1 MTAEE
6 RILALLCCRLG
17 DTVLPLTLSQYD
29 SLRRKAGVPLQTE
42 ETVLALCEGKEQE
55 RICKLLE
62 RGKAVQERL
71 SLWSSKGVEVCTVL
85 SPDYP
90 ENLRKKL
97 GEDTPPLLFL
107 LGNRKLLGKSAL
119 SLVGSRNLREEN
131 RCFAMER
138 GEEAARRGKVLC
150 SGDARGA
157 DRTAQDAC
165 LKAGGQVLSFV
176 SDRLLDRKGSKD
188 HLYISEDGPD
198 YAFSS
203 FRALSRNRLIH
214 CMGDRV
220 YVAQVE
226 DGRGGTWSGTHRN
239 LLHGWTEV
247 YYYPDGTEGS
257 AHLQREGAKPFLGE
271 EL

>member
-6 RILALLCCRLG
+6 EILALLCCRLG
-17 DTVLPLTLSQYD
+17 DNILPLTLSQYD
-29 SLRRKAGVPLQTE
+29 SLSRKAGGALQTE

-62 RGKAVQERL
+62 RKKAVQERL
-71 SLWSSKGVEVCTVL
+71 CLWLSKGVEICTVL

-97 GEDTPPLLFL
+97 GREAPPLLFL
-107 LGNRKLLGKSAL
+107 LGNRKILGKSAI

-131 RCFAMER
+131 RRFAVER
-138 GEEAARRGKVLC
+138 GREAAQKGKILC

-157 DRTAQDAC
+157 DRAAQDAC
-165 LKAGGQVLSFV
+165 LEAGGQVLSFV
-176 SDRLLDRKGSKD
+176 SDRLLDRKGGEN

-220 YVAQVE
+220 YVAQTE
-226 DGRGGTWSGTHRN
+226 DGRGGTWSGTYKN
-239 LLHGWTEV
+239 LTHGWTAV

-257 AHLQREGAKPFLGE
+257 AHLQREGAKPFFGE
-271 EL
+271 DL